1 MAQSQEINLIP
12 HDVLMRDRMLERIWI
27 WAGIV
32 SLVIIVLFGIYVLE
46 KKNIGTVEGLV
57 ADLSLKKLEMESK
70 IDQLSILN
78 EKRDTLAIKE
88 RVINSLLNKRSLTRI
103 FAELEK
109 AMSSRVRLTS
119 FDFIDGFS
127 LAGSLQG
134 IDSDTWVDTGYMIV
148 KKDGSEGKKDSER
161 ETLVVE
167 AMLHGIADSNKDVA
181 GFLERLS
188 ESVIFSEVNLIYLQE
203 EKVEE
208 RSVVEFEIETYLKNM

>member
-32 SLVIIVLFGIYVLE
+32 SLVIIILFGIYVLE

-208 RSVVEFEIETYLKNM
+208 RSVVEFEIETYLKDI

>member
-134 IDSDTWVDTGYMIV
+134 IDSDTWVDTGYMII

>member
-32 SLVIIVLFGIYVLE
+32 SLVIIVLFGIYMLE

-134 IDSDTWVDTGYMIV
+134 IDSDTWVDTGYMII

-208 RSVVEFEIETYLKNM
+208 RSVVEFEIETYLKDI

>member
-32 SLVIIVLFGIYVLE
+32 SLVIIILFGIYMLE

-167 AMLHGIADSNKDVA
+167 VMLHGIADSNKDVA

>member
-32 SLVIIVLFGIYVLE
+32 SLVIIILFGTYMLE

-208 RSVVEFEIETYLKNM
+208 RSVVEFEIETYLKDI